1 MEKLISFLKTMPNNK
16 YILRVLGEDEIS
28 FTYLND
34 CDGNVLVIIPRESE
48 IFNNMNDMDDWLSS
62 EHDIE
67 IRFCD
72 RCGKPFDVGYT
83 SEETSMYCCE
93 ECFDDYMDE
102 TYGKDKWKEVDDD
115 FCNGYYMYL
124 DDTNNWDGTGIYWT
138 EW

>member
-1 MEKLISFLKTMPNNK
+1 MEKFISFLKTQPNNK

-34 CDGNVLVIIPRESE
+34 GWGNVLVIIPGESE

-72 RCGKPFDVGYT
+72 RCHKPFDVGYT
-83 SEETSMYCCE
+83 SEETNMYCCE

-102 TYGKDKWKEVDDD
+102 VYGEGRWKEVDDD

-124 DDTNNWDGTGIYWT
+124 DEDNNWNGTGIYWT